1 MGIKFDTKTV
11 GQLNKEFTN
20 ILNDIR
26 SLSGDMSQAYRLL
39 GNNVRL
45 LSNGAEADGG
55 AGDLAQVSDAVL
67 MLADKLNIEGKHLT
81 NYIEAKVINY
91 TEIDNKSA
99 DNLNKAS
106 SLLESLK

>member
-26 SLSGDMSQAYRLL
+26 SLSGDMSQAYRIL
-39 GNNVRL
+39 GNSVRV
-45 LSNGAEADGG
+45 LSRGASADGG

-67 MLADKLNIEGKHLT
+67 MLADKLNFEGKNLI
-81 NYIEAKVINY
+81 NYVETKVVSY